1 MDHTLQRINE
11 ANEVLSDSYKRMVYD
26 MEIRNT
32 PASGIQ
38 SDGFDRWYQKERD
51 REAERAGES
60 RRLRDAEQERRQ
72 VRDLERDKAIAAHEA
87 LRARRQQAHDARA
100 AAEEVWQQQRRDA
113 AQAQAQ
119 ARAASKARA
128 QAAVS
133 RAEDHMRSVQALATA
148 HTAALDS
155 SRQQVTNAK
164 RQARAVQ
171 LEAVSARPATG
182 NGVESSP
189 RQAASPPEAVVP
201 PARLISKA
209 SHARGDAVD
218 SPKPAHVPARNQP
231 GPAAAPPVTAN
242 QSTPAASPVPGDVE
256 GDAGA
261 PRRARGGQSAS
272 SRLGIRP
279 GIVGERAAMFA
290 GTPESGSA
298 AAPSGGGDDRDRAR
312 AAASGGTNS
321 TASFASSYFNSP
333 SADSYDGEAE
343 PTTAEAKAEAERRA
357 SVLRAR
363 TLARRVEAENLQEL
377 DRLRQQQERDAQ
389 YVPCAGCSYVC
400 AVRDVRRVCSRYE
413 RAAARVVQLE
423 RERARRREA
432 ERRRMQAR
440 EQEFKRQ
447 VERELALDRDG
458 VLGTP
463 GSAGS
468 GHSGSTS
475 DLDDSGIHVDDLL
488 LSDSGSDIDVDG
500 DDVVGGE
507 NTPVSTPGSRPP
519 TSPFA
524 VNSARRAGL
533 RRGSGTRDA
542 GFGPLSDDVDSP
554 VPVGTRGMVFDAD
567 VEPDSDDGAAP
578 RTMPRRSR
586 IHFPARRTAHAD
598 ATPSR
603 GGDDSGL
610 GDLVD
615 DDGDA
620 LDAAAEAAA
629 NRRLHARGAAPS
641 PVTASPYLRS
651 ASKQQGSPRVNTR
664 PSSPPLASHELDG
677 DDAAEDQ
684 VMREVERLYRR
695 ERHRVAAEAALAS
708 ASSPTSSSSP
718 THRSVAPNGGTSGDD
733 SRESRRA
740 SGDAASGRG
749 WGWTVPKPV
758 AAKPSSPRAP
768 SPPS

>member
-87 LRARRQQAHDARA
+87 LRARRQQARDARA

-231 GPAAAPPVTAN
+231 GPAASPPVTAN

-389 YVPCAGCSYVC
+389 YVPCAGCLCVC
-400 AVRDVRRVCSRYE
+400 VCVCVWCVTYAVCVPGTSAPPHALSSWSENAHAAVRLSGAACRPASRSSSARWSVSWLWTATACLELREAPAAVTAARRPTLMTAASTSMTCCSVT
-413 RAAARVVQLE
+413 AAATL
-423 RERARRREA
+423 
-432 ERRRMQAR
+432 M
-440 EQEFKRQ
+440 
-447 VERELALDRDG
+447 
-458 VLGTP
+458 
-463 GSAGS
+463 
-468 GHSGSTS
+468 
-475 DLDDSGIHVDDLL
+475 
-488 LSDSGSDIDVDG
+488 
-500 DDVVGGE
+500 
-507 NTPVSTPGSRPP
+507 
-519 TSPFA
+519 
-524 VNSARRAGL
+524 
-533 RRGSGTRDA
+533 
-542 GFGPLSDDVDSP
+542 
-554 VPVGTRGMVFDAD
+554 
-567 VEPDSDDGAAP
+567 
-578 RTMPRRSR
+578 
-586 IHFPARRTAHAD
+586 
-598 ATPSR
+598 
-603 GGDDSGL
+603 
-610 GDLVD
+610 
-615 DDGDA
+615 
-620 LDAAAEAAA
+620 
-629 NRRLHARGAAPS
+629 
-641 PVTASPYLRS
+641 
-651 ASKQQGSPRVNTR
+651 
-664 PSSPPLASHELDG
+664 
-677 DDAAEDQ
+677 
-684 VMREVERLYRR
+684 
-695 ERHRVAAEAALAS
+695 
-708 ASSPTSSSSP
+708 
-718 THRSVAPNGGTSGDD
+718 
-733 SRESRRA
+733 
-740 SGDAASGRG
+740 
-749 WGWTVPKPV
+749 
-758 AAKPSSPRAP
+758 
-768 SPPS
+768 